1 MTFSFFAVNIEYKS
15 NLPKMN
21 GDKYTTRNE
30 TTSAS
35 QLKSF
40 GPRGI
45 LKSKISANDT
55 LG

>member
-1 MTFSFFAVNIEYKS
+1 MTFSLFAVNIEYKT
-15 NLPKMN
+15 NLHKIN
-21 GDKYTTRNE
+21 GDKYTTRNK

-45 LKSKISANDT
+45 LKSKIANDM